1 MNASRSD
8 GRQTARRRKRGKMEN
23 KYYTA
28 GEIARIAGVSLR
40 TIRYYDA
47 KGLLPPVS
55 HLENGYRCYD
65 KGSLALLQR
74 IMMLKYLGFSLEQIQ
89 QLIAAQKE
97 DSLDQEAILAHQ
109 KSLLLEKRAQ
119 LDQLISTIELAQ
131 RCAQEDK
138 WQVLVRCLNL
148 LTSEEKVLEQYQNPD
163 NLQSR
168 INIHAYST
176 STQGWMEWVYERLAL
191 QPGENVLELGCGTGL
206 LWMERT
212 HLLPEGL
219 RLTLT
224 DRSEEMLGQTRQNL
238 APYEEE
244 LAARNI
250 RVTYLV
256 LDANSLELPAASYDR
271 IIANHMLYHV
281 QHRDAC
287 LAAVARALKPQGVFY
302 CSTVGDTHM
311 RELHQLVTAFDPR
324 IDMPFKSLTGDFHL
338 ENAEAQLLK
347 HFAHVQRQ
355 DQDNDLIVDDP
366 QAIYDYICS
375 FPGNASLI
383 LEQRG
388 QELLSLIKDKLE
400 QEGAMYIH
408 KSTGMFICRK

>member
-1 MNASRSD
+1 MD
-8 GRQTARRRKRGKMEN
+8 N

-40 TIRYYDA
+40 TIRYYDT

-55 HLENGYRCYD
+55 HSESGYRYYD
-65 KGSLALLQR
+65 KRSLALLQR

-89 QLIAAQKE
+89 QLITAQE
-97 DSLDQEAILAHQ
+97 ADDLDQEAILAQQ
-109 KSLLLEKRAQ
+109 KSLLLERQKQ
-119 LDQLISTIELAQ
+119 LEQLVSTIELAQ
-131 RCAQEDK
+131 HSAEEDK

-148 LTSEEKVLEQYQNPD
+148 LTNDEKVLEQYQNPD
-163 NLQSR
+163 NLNRR
-168 INIHAYST
+168 INIHTYST
-176 STQGWMEWVYERLAL
+176 SPQGWMEWVYERLAL
-191 QPGENVLELGCGTGL
+191 KPGETVLELGCGTGL

-219 RLTLT
+219 HLILT
-224 DRSEEMLGQTRQNL
+224 DRSEEMLEQTRQNL
-238 APYEEE
+238 ASYEKE
-244 LAARNI
+244 LTKRRI
-250 RVTYLV
+250 CIEYRV
-256 LDANSLELPAASYDR
+256 LDADALELPAASCNR

-281 QHRDAC
+281 EHRDAC
-287 LAAVARALKPQGVFY
+287 LTAIARGLKPEGTFY

-311 RELHQLVTAFDPR
+311 QELHQLVIAFDPR
-324 IDMPFKSLTGDFHL
+324 IEMPFQSLTGSFHL
-338 ENAEAQLLK
+338 ENAEPQLRR
-347 HFAHVQRQ
+347 HFAHVERQ

-366 QAIYDYICS
+366 QAIYDYIYS

-388 QELLSLIKDKLE
+388 RELMATIQDKLNR
-400 QEGAMYIH
+400 EGAMFIH

>member
-1 MNASRSD
+1 
-8 GRQTARRRKRGKMEN
+8 MEN

-47 KGLLPPVS
+47 KGLLRPVS

-65 KGSLALLQR
+65 KSSLALLQR
-74 IMMLKYLGFSLEQIQ
+74 IVMLKYLGFSLEEIQ
-89 QLIAAQKE
+89 RLIAAQKE

-109 KSLLLEKRAQ
+109 KSLLLERRSQ

-131 RCAQEDK
+131 NCAQEDK
-138 WQVLVRCLNL
+138 WQVLVRCMNL

-163 NLQSR
+163 NLKCR
-168 INIHAYST
+168 INIHSYST
-176 STQGWMEWVYERLAL
+176 SSQGWMEWVHERLAL
-191 QPGENVLELGCGTGL
+191 QPGETVLELGCGTGL

-219 RLTLT
+219 QLTLT
-224 DRSEEMLGQTRQNL
+224 DRSEEMLEQTRQNL
-238 APYEEE
+238 APYEAD
-244 LAARNI
+244 LTARKI
-250 RVTYLV
+250 RVTYRV
-256 LDANSLELPAASYDR
+256 LDANTLELPAASYDR
-271 IIANHMLYHV
+271 VIANHMLYHV

-287 LAAVARALKPQGVFY
+287 LSAVARALKQDGTFF

-311 RELHQLVTAFDPR
+311 QELHELVTAFDPR
-324 IDMPFKSLTGDFHL
+324 IDMPFQSLTGGFHL
-338 ENAEAQLLK
+338 ENAKPQLLK
-347 HFAHVQRQ
+347 HFTHVERQ
-355 DQDNDLIVDDP
+355 DQDNDLIVDNP

-388 QELLSLIKDKLE
+388 QELLSLIKDKLNR
-400 QEGAMYIH
+400 EGAMFIH

>member
-1 MNASRSD
+1 MD
-8 GRQTARRRKRGKMEN
+8 N

-40 TIRYYDA
+40 TIRYYDT

-55 HLENGYRCYD
+55 HSESGYRYYD
-65 KGSLALLQR
+65 KHSLALLQR

-89 QLIAAQKE
+89 QLIAAQE
-97 DSLDQEAILAHQ
+97 ADALDQEAILAQQ
-109 KSLLLEKRAQ
+109 KSLLLERKEH
-119 LDQLISTIELAQ
+119 LEQLISTIELAQ
-131 RCAQEDK
+131 HSAEEDK
-138 WQVLVRCLNL
+138 WQVMVRCLNL
-148 LTSEEKVLEQYQNPD
+148 LTNDEKVLEQYQNPD
-163 NLQSR
+163 NLKRR
-168 INIHAYST
+168 INIHTYST
-176 STQGWMEWVYERLAL
+176 SPQGWMEWVYERLAL
-191 QPGENVLELGCGTGL
+191 QPEETVLELGCGTGL

-219 RLTLT
+219 HLILT
-224 DRSEEMLGQTRQNL
+224 DRSEEMLEQTRQNL
-238 APYEEE
+238 APYEKE
-244 LAARNI
+244 LIKRRI
-250 RVTYLV
+250 CIEYRVV
-256 LDANSLELPAASYDR
+256 DADALELPAASYDR

-281 QHRDAC
+281 EHRSAC
-287 LAAVARALKPQGVFY
+287 LAAIARGLKPDGTFY

-311 RELHQLVTAFDPR
+311 HELHQLVIEFDSR
-324 IDMPFKSLTGDFHL
+324 IEMPFQSLTGDFHL
-338 ENAEAQLLK
+338 ENAEPQLRR
-347 HFAHVQRQ
+347 HFSHVERQ

-388 QELLSLIKDKLE
+388 RELMATIQDKLAR
-400 QEGAMYIH
+400 EGAMFIH